1 MSAMDPMETVTKA
14 SVSVPAGPRPPAAV
28 SIAARAP
35 AIKSI
40 RVALARSLPMAAYQF
55 NRIGRSGVA
64 GTGLILFAGIF
75 LYAAVLPQYRE
86 ISALREE
93 IREAQRRG
101 PTDLS
106 PHVRLNRFADN
117 LPKRSELP
125 RIAGQIFKLAASAGV
140 TLDRGRYELAPLH
153 SGHLA
158 RYRMSFPIKGPYPGI
173 RQFIDATLNAVPSAA
188 VDGFRIE
195 RKAAGD
201 ANVEADLRFSIF
213 VRNES

>member
-1 MSAMDPMETVTKA
+1 MDPLESVAKA
-14 SVSVPAGPRPPAAV
+14 AVHVPAAPRSPVPV
-28 SIAARAP
+28 PTAARAP
-35 AIKSI
+35 AIKLMQA
-40 RVALARSLPMAAYQF
+40 ALARSVPMAVYRF

-64 GTGLILFAGIF
+64 GVSLILFAGIF
-75 LYAAVLPQYRE
+75 LYTAVLPQYRS

-93 IREAQRRG
+93 IREAQRHG

-106 PHVRLNRFADN
+106 PRVRLNHFADN

-158 RYRMSFPIKGPYPGI
+158 RYRMTFPIKGPYPGI
-173 RQFIDATLNAVPSAA
+173 RQFIDATLNAIPSAA

-201 ANVEADLRFSIF
+201 ASVEADLRFSIF

>member
-1 MSAMDPMETVTKA
+1 VSAMDPLESVTKA
-14 SVSVPAGPRPPAAV
+14 TVHVPAAPRSPVPVSAVRAPVIKLMQVALTRSVPMAV
-28 SIAARAP
+28 YR
-35 AIKSI
+35 
-40 RVALARSLPMAAYQF
+40 F

-64 GTGLILFAGIF
+64 GVSLILFAGVF
-75 LYAAVLPQYRE
+75 LYAAVLPQYRA

-93 IREAQRRG
+93 IGEAQRHG
-101 PTDLS
+101 PTDFS
-106 PHVRLNRFADN
+106 PRVRLNRFADN

-158 RYRMSFPIKGPYPGI
+158 RYRMTFPIKGPYPGV
-173 RQFIDATLNAVPSAA
+173 RQFIDATLNAIPSAA